1 MCRVQLKIALF
12 VVVGLVG
19 IVDRGV
25 ALVDEIRELTIDMVS
40 VGGGEALAEVVV
52 VCVKVGVFEISV
64 LLGAVPEVD
73 ESAVEVDIDVLTA
86 VLDELVGY
94 RVADVLEVRGIVLV
108 RAAAVVLDEA
118 DEVIVVC
125 GEDVELLVECI
136 VDICV
141 VGFAVSGRV
150 TVVVEGDVVDI
161 SVVEVVVVDR
171 MVDPWVAVDNC
182 VVIIVV
188 GGRVIIDEAAVLLV
202 GWDVNIFVVGFVVS
216 EEVSVAAKVVGSW
229 DVVVETVDVTV
240 VLVGI
245 RVWIDV
251 IVVVGI
257 VVDKIVVSV
266 VDDDMSIVGIVV
278 VIVELIV
285 VVGLV
290 IVWANVVVVVGVVIK
305 VVIVLGMFVEEVVAI
320 VVRGTVVRVVVA
332 GIVVVVLDVKS
343 TADKF
348 EFVCD
353 NG

>member
-171 MVDPWVAVDNC
+171 MVDP
-182 VVIIVV
+182 
-188 GGRVIIDEAAVLLV
+188 
-202 GWDVNIFVVGFVVS
+202 
-216 EEVSVAAKVVGSW
+216 
-229 DVVVETVDVTV
+229 
-240 VLVGI
+240 
-245 RVWIDV
+245 
-251 IVVVGI
+251 
-257 VVDKIVVSV
+257 
-266 VDDDMSIVGIVV
+266 
-278 VIVELIV
+278 
-285 VVGLV
+285 
-290 IVWANVVVVVGVVIK
+290 
-305 VVIVLGMFVEEVVAI
+305 
-320 VVRGTVVRVVVA
+320 
-332 GIVVVVLDVKS
+332 
-343 TADKF
+343 
-348 EFVCD
+348 
-353 NG
+353 